1 MEATFKIQNSLAL
14 PTNWTALTPFRKVIT
29 TKERGL
35 VIHTGKYGHDIK
47 MFKWGISY
55 VYFDG

>member
-35 VIHTGKYGHDIK
+35 VIRIGKYGMIHIYLE
-47 MFKWGISY
+47 WGKQS
-55 VYFDG
+55 